1 MTGGNFSRCRIMPP
15 SCRIIGLFNEKKDPG
30 IIFLRVKYIK
40 ENDPH
45 RKMTPAVN
53 KNRYMYHD

>member
-15 SCRIIGLFNEKKDPG
+15 SCRIIGLFNEKKRPG
-30 IIFLRVKYIK
+30 DNRVKYIK